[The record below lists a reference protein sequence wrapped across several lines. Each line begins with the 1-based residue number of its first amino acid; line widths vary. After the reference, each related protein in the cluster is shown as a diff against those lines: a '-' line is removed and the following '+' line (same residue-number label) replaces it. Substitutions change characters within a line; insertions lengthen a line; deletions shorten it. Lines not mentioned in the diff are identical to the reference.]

1 MSKQDSKDVRDDD
14 RDDTQTGNR
23 QGADQDIGNQQG
35 LRASGPDSLSGFVAD
50 DDAGD
55 SSIGAANADGSRQ
68 SGIQSNF
75 AKASPESNVGPAGAA
90 QSSHGNASGPIAGG
104 VLGKSEEGQSS
115 QSEIGGAATGGSPGT
130 HLDRA
135 AQDYVGRASDDKIS
149 ERLAEGAESSGTPGD
164 GPR

>member
-1 MSKQDSKDVRDDD
+1 MEDKKPK
-14 RDDTQTGNR
+14 DTQ
-23 QGADQDIGNQQG
+23 QDNPDQG
-35 LRASGPDSLSGFVAD
+35 LRQGRADSYAGFVTD
-50 DDAGD
+50 DREGT
-55 SSIGAANADGSRQ
+55 SSIGSGSQQ

-104 VLGKSEEGQSS
+104 VLGKSEDGQSS
-115 QSEIGGAATGGSPGT
+115 QSEIGGAATGGSAGT
-130 HLDRA
+130 HFDRA
-135 AQDYVGRASDDKIS
+135 AQDYVGRVSDDKIS

>member
-1 MSKQDSKDVRDDD
+1 MEDKKPKDIQQDNPD
-14 RDDTQTGNR
+14 
-23 QGADQDIGNQQG
+23 QG
-35 LRASGPDSLSGFVAD
+35 LRQGRADSYAGFVTD
-50 DDAGD
+50 DDAGT
-55 SSIGAANADGSRQ
+55 SSIGSGNQQ

-75 AKASPESNVGPAGAA
+75 SKASPESNVGPAGAA

-104 VLGKSEEGQSS
+104 VLGKSEDGQSS
-115 QSEIGGAATGGSPGT
+115 QSEIGGAATGGSAGT

>member
-1 MSKQDSKDVRDDD
+1 MDDKKPRED
-14 RDDTQTGNR
+14 QQTDPGLR
-23 QGADQDIGNQQG
+23 QGRADSY
-35 LRASGPDSLSGFVAD
+35 AGFVAD

-55 SSIGAANADGSRQ
+55 SSIGSGNSQ

-104 VLGKSEEGQSS
+104 VLGKSEAGQDGESA
-115 QSEIGGAATGGSPGT
+115 IAGAATGGAPGT